1 MKPLPPTLRFS
12 AVALIL
18 LGLAACAQP
27 RLTQPASTGQD
38 SSLTQVQRQA
48 MGRETDRAAPQ
59 VQLALESAAPVAD
72 NPLRVLAQAKTFLGT
87 LPCQHAAC
95 EAERISLTLAPSG
108 HWRARNTTLASPPE
122 STAQQGCWEMVN
134 VKPLRIVLLN
144 DTGTVRANLGFEQD
158 NVLRVL
164 NYNGVQPLLEYR
176 LTQQAEIDPIDE
188 LKGRALADCRL
199 PNDAAQV
206 RP

>member
-1 MKPLPPTLRFS
+1 MMPFHPRLRLCLI
-12 AVALIL
+12 APALL
-18 LGLAACAQP
+18 VLAACAQ
-27 RLTQPASTGQD
+27 QPAPPRQD
-38 SSLTQVQRQA
+38 ADLAQAQRQA
-48 MGRETDRAAPQ
+48 MGRDTGRAAAQ
-59 VQLALESAAPVAD
+59 LQLALDKTSPAAGNDAPSQAVAH
-72 NPLRVLAQAKTFLGT
+72 AKTFLGT
-87 LPCQHAAC
+87 IPCQNDAC
-95 EAERISLTLAPSG
+95 EASRINLTLAPAG
-108 HWRARNTTLASPPE
+108 HWRARSTTLALPPRDTSE
-122 STAQQGCWEMVN
+122 QGCWEVVN

-158 NVLRVL
+158 NILRVL

-199 PNDAAQV
+199 PDDAAQV